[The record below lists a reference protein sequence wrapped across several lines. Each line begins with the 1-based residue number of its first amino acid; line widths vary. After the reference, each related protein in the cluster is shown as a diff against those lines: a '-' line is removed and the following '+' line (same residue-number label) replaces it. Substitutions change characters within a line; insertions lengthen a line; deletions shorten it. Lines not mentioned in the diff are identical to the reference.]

1 MNSEKHQHLDDLIGK
16 LCVVGKAAWLFEA
29 ARAACSGP
37 LAGCSWDGGLA
48 HSSYS
53 NNEANREVIVFP
65 DMPFVILEERQVRSG
80 HPGDVLVCLKI
91 LLGDKIKYICS
102 GANPI
107 EFKQALKQRKKFGE

>member
-29 ARAACSGP
+29 PRYP
-37 LAGCSWDGGLA
+37 WDGGLA

-53 NNEANREVIVFP
+53 NTEANREVIVFP
-65 DMPFVILEERQVRSG
+65 DMPFVILEERQVG
-80 HPGDVLVCLKI
+80 VTEGPGDVLVCLKI

-107 EFKQALKQRKKFGE
+107 EFKHALKQRKKDGE

>member
-16 LCVVGKAAWLFEA
+16 LCVVSKAAFMFA
-29 ARAACSGP
+29 APRYP
-37 LAGCSWDGGLA
+37 WDGGLA

-65 DMPFVILEERQVRSG
+65 DMPFVILEERQVRSE
-80 HPGDVLVCLKI
+80 DLAAVLVCLKI

-102 GANPI
+102 GANPV
-107 EFKQALKQRKKFGE
+107 EFKQALK